1 MTIKQIVLDV
11 LGGNI
16 DPREGYKVLFPEDIE
31 EAAKSISA
39 KIQAVS
45 IDRRVL
51 AVYLE
56 ENFGGRNWTYDTA
69 YQYVD
74 KILSLLKPVK
84 TLGKEANKYRTY
96 HINKKYKTLL
106 DRLEMIEK
114 LESRVK
120 SIKYLDRG
128 GVEKILKNNCR
139 DFEWVILKEVSE
151 TPEQAFNRV
160 IDAICNLVI
169 KEGDK

>member
-1 MTIKQIVLDV
+1 MNDIEQIVLDV
-11 LGGNI
+11 LKNKEIYVGNGDYLTKI
-16 DPREGYKVLFPEDIE
+16 DKNQI
-31 EAAKSISA
+31 AKSIENTI
-39 KIQAVS
+39 KAVS
-45 IDRRVL
+45 IDRDEAEKEIGKYLSKFVELDYDELNVL
-51 AVYLE
+51 RISAIDKFRDVTVEYLS
-56 ENFGGRNWTYDTA
+56 FYLA
-69 YQYVD
+69 D

-84 TLGKEANKYRTY
+84 T
-96 HINKKYKTLL
+96 
-106 DRLEMIEK
+106 
-114 LESRVK
+114 
-120 SIKYLDRG
+120 LDRG

>member
-84 TLGKEANKYRTY
+84 TLN
-96 HINKKYKTLL
+96 
-106 DRLEMIEK
+106 
-114 LESRVK
+114 
-120 SIKYLDRG
+120 RG